1 MFWLR
6 KNDASILVH
15 LGALVPLALLY
26 GDFTSVNP
34 IQAITLRT
42 GSMAL
47 ILLIISLAC
56 TPFNLLFGWKWAVGL
71 RKPLGLYA
79 FFWMCLH
86 FLTFTVLDYGLNWGL
101 IQQAIVEKRY
111 VLVGFAAFL
120 LIIPLA
126 ITSTKGWQKRLGKR
140 WKRLHMLVYPA
151 AILAVF
157 HFIWLVKADLR
168 EPLIYATIVALLLI
182 LRLPPV
188 RQAIARLRPRPVKPA
203 PRAAATRVISSE
215 E

>member
-1 MFWLR
+1 MLWLR
-6 KNDASILVH
+6 KNGPSILAHV
-15 LGALVPLALLY
+15 GALAPLALLF
-26 GDFTSVNP
+26 GDFASVNP

-47 ILLIISLAC
+47 ILLIVSLAC
-56 TPFNLLFGWKWAVGL
+56 TPLNLLFGWKWAVGL

-79 FFWMCLH
+79 FLWMSLH
-86 FLTFTVLDYGLNWGL
+86 FLTFTALDYGLNLGL
-101 IQQAIVEKRY
+101 IQQAIDEKRY

-168 EPLIYATIVALLLI
+168 EPLIYAATLGLLLA

-188 RQAIARLRPRPVKPA
+188 RRAIARLRQRPAKPV
-203 PRAAATRVISSE
+203 PSAAAPE
-215 E
+215 